1 VALGIALVMAFP
13 GKKEPFCSL
22 MLPVEDG
29 EGLPDVFGG
38 PKCVLA
44 QTPSAVLSP
53 FAPLDTRCLRSEEI
67 SANTYLD
74 IHLKKYLR
82 YLYHL

>member
-13 GKKEPFCSL
+13 GEMEPFCSL

-44 QTPSAVLSP
+44 QTPSALLSP
-53 FAPLDTRCLRSEEI
+53 FAPLDTRCLRRLWLGNDVY
-67 SANTYLD
+67 SAL
-74 IHLKKYLR
+74 
-82 YLYHL
+82 